1 MSDLLEKMTMDMELI
16 YYSPKT
22 IKSYSY
28 HVKRFLAYYHG
39 QKAEALDEDDI
50 RKYLYML
57 KKEKRLGQSNL
68 IQAFSAIKFLYRST
82 LKMPMTLSKLRGP
95 GRVQKLPVVL
105 SKQELKKLFEVT
117 TNLKHKTILMTT
129 YAAGLRGS
137 ETAQL
142 KVSDIDSQRMQI
154 RVQQGKGSKDRYTL
168 LSSVLLKQLRA
179 YWLAYQPQTWL
190 FPSRDATKPISSNTI
205 LQIFKSSKK
214 KPAYSNRPRY
224 TP

>member
-1 MSDLLEKMTMDMELI
+1 MSDLLERMTMDMELI

-28 HVKRFLAYYHG
+28 HVKRFLAYYD

-57 KKEKRLGQSNL
+57 KKERKLGQSNL

-105 SKQELKKLFEVT
+105 SKQELRNLFEVT

-179 YWLAYQPQTWL
+179 YWREYKPQSWL
-190 FPSRDATKPISSNTI
+190 FPSRDTTKPISASTI

-214 KPAYSNRPRY
+214 KPAYLNQPLF
-224 TP
+224 TL